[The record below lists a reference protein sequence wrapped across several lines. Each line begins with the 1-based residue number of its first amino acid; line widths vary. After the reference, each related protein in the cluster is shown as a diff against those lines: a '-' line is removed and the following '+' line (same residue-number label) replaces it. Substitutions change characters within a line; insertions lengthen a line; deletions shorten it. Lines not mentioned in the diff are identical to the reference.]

1 MLGPSWF
8 LQPGATFGVPGPAS
22 HALALDVRSDDLT
35 VTPAAASG
43 ARPTPARSS
52 EGVESG
58 AATDPILLDR
68 TAPAGMT
75 RITRGEVRPVPFP
88 VMIADIGGTNVR
100 LALLL
105 EAHSPLREFATVQTS
120 DFATFAEAATAVVL
134 DTTAVMPRSLLV
146 ALAGPATG
154 PSLRLTNADWVI
166 EPEALRTALNLDT
179 VITFN
184 DFEALALSLPGL
196 RGEQI
201 MAVGGGE
208 PVSRAPRVVLGP
220 ATGLGVAALVYGD
233 QCYTPIAG
241 EGGHV
246 SLGPETARDFAIWP
260 RLDRFHGRI
269 SAEALLT
276 GDGLARI
283 YRALAAEGRAGRGV
297 VPLRR
302 RRHEPRRRPA
312 GGRGDRPVPDLPR
325 PCRRGPRADLFRPRR
340 RLHRRRDR
348 PAARAPGGPERLPR
362 SVRGQGAA
370 PRDHGSHSDLPRH
383 RAEARRRRDGELRD
397 PAGTLR
403 HRPHG
408 PPLRRLARHLRRAP
422 KGEPRPATTG
432 PGQRNIASEFTLAS
446 SRLIVHMPP
455 TQSRSGA
462 GVAQG

>member
-283 YRALAAEGRAGRGV
+283 YRALAAEAGQDGAWCRYGADVTSRADDPLADEAIDLFLTYLGRVAGDLALIFFARGGV
-297 VPLRR
+297 YI
-302 RRHEPRRRPA
+302 A
-312 GGRGDRPVPDLPR
+312 GGIVPRLAHRVAQSGFREAFEAKAPH
-325 PCRRGPRADLFRPRR
+325 RAITEAIPTYLVIEPK
-340 RLHRRRDR
+340 
-348 PAARAPGGPERLPR
+348 PAVAGMASYATLPERFAIDLTGR
-362 SVRGQGAA
+362 RFGA
-370 PRDHGSHSDLPRH
+370 
-383 RAEARRRRDGELRD
+383 
-397 PAGTLR
+397 
-403 HRPHG
+403 
-408 PPLRRLARHLRRAP
+408 
-422 KGEPRPATTG
+422 
-432 PGQRNIASEFTLAS
+432 
-446 SRLIVHMPP
+446 
-455 TQSRSGA
+455 
-462 GVAQG
+462 